1 VLSLDD
7 RPVTPDLIRQLLVG
21 DRDYLILQLR
31 RLTIGENIQAVIVCP
46 GCDNKMDVS
55 FPVSDVPVE
64 VRRQSAASYPLS
76 LSDRG
81 VSFRLPTGGDQEAVL
96 GMSVEDGVVELVRRC
111 LLDDGGRPLSA
122 EERETLITAMEGLAP
137 QIDLDLDLTCPECS
151 WNFLA
156 PFDTTAFF
164 FDEIALKGDE
174 LLHEINSLAFYYHWS
189 ESEIL
194 RLERGRR
201 RTYLRLLTE
210 FLRQN

>member
-1 VLSLDD
+1 
-7 RPVTPDLIRQLLVG
+7 
-21 DRDYLILQLR
+21 
-31 RLTIGENIQAVIVCP
+31 
-46 GCDNKMDVS
+46 MDVS
-55 FPVSDVPVE
+55 FPVSDVPIE

-76 LSDRG
+76 LSDRS

-111 LLDDGGRPLSA
+111 LLDDGGRTLSA
-122 EERETLITAMEGLAP
+122 DERETLITAMEGLAP

-194 RLERGRR
+194 KLERGRR